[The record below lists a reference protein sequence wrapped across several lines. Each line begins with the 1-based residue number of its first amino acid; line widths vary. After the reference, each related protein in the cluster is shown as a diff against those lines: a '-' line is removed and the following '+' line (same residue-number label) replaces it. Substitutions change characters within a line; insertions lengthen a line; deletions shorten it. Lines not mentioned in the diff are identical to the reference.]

1 MNSAQVILLLLFRIR
16 RVSFGTS
23 SASAYSVITNT
34 TATFA
39 VATNTSYYTTTTN
52 TLMIIG

>member
-1 MNSAQVILLLLFRIR
+1 MNSAQVILLLLLLFRIR

-23 SASAYSVITNT
+23 SAYSVITNT